1 MTLKEM
7 KVNTFSLIE
16 EYYPELKGLAE
27 DTDVLNKIN
36 GVVNNVAMDLMKYKK
51 IPVTEELIITKGTK
65 ALNLIDTIGEEY
77 YQINKIVGLGKYSM
91 IDDVTIEVPEDF
103 EGQITVYY
111 YKYPKMVKTI
121 FSDEDARVR
130 EDESYTFDL
139 APDLLHI
146 MPYGIASDL
155 LKMDMIS
162 GYGRYF
168 YERYNELKDRI
179 NPNRTAGMIYVEGG
193 VDF

>member
-1 MTLKEM
+1 
-7 KVNTFSLIE
+7 
-16 EYYPELKGLAE
+16 
-27 DTDVLNKIN
+27 
-36 GVVNNVAMDLMKYKK
+36 MDLMKYKK

-65 ALNLIDTIGEEY
+65 TLNLVDAIGEEY
-77 YQINKIVGLGKYSM
+77 YQINKIIGLGKYSM
-91 IDDVTIEVPEDF
+91 LDDVTIEVPEDF
-103 EGQITVYY
+103 EGQISVYY

-121 FSDEDARVR
+121 FANDDERAR

-139 APDLLHI
+139 SPDLLHI
-146 MPYGIASDL
+146 MSYGIASDL